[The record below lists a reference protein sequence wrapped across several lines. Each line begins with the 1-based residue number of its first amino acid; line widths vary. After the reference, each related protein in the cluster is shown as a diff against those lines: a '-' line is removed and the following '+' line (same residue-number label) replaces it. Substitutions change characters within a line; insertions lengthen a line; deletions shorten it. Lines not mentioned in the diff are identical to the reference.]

1 MEKIMSNHYFEVD
14 VEGMKK
20 VISDTFSND
29 TWLSELCQN
38 SFRAGA
44 TKLDF
49 NYDTESHILSF
60 LDDGRGF
67 SGDDWNSYFTIA
79 SSGWGERVKAEQR
92 PFGIGC
98 ASLLFAASEIVI
110 TSNGKQALINT
121 ESFLDGNAVSVR
133 DVNGDKEITKG
144 ASFCITLRADVKFN
158 VKLVEKTL
166 SGFSIPVYVN
176 GVEIERPSAEERNPH
191 TIDFSFGRIAVQSL
205 RLENMEIRRSPRGV
219 PGTGSRLFIS
229 GLRVEAGRYRHANNS
244 IVYLDPA
251 KVRSRVPDR
260 AELVGNREEVLDA
273 IELAIKQ
280 AYASE
285 LAQLKDELSPDEFV
299 NTYWFNC
306 KEYAKDLLLDMPV
319 PGFLLSTVAST
330 PHAQLDGDEENHF
343 CHGDDVV
350 DLDSFSGDSPL
361 RVFDFKDEL
370 CPWDCALDSDGI
382 WPFNALNYLY
392 LSQLPFIDS
401 SALPKGHW
409 LHKHLISF
417 DENATFNIV
426 HNGRV
431 EVLNTE
437 GFWQAEGV
445 ICDEFS
451 VSVLGARSADGEDV
465 VLEPVIS
472 REDALAFNRT
482 VYFPANMDDPTSLC
496 RQCVQ
501 VIFSHS
507 VWDDSS
513 YLDEDYLDKVESEL
527 NSWLLVQAGGGLSE
541 LVAKFLESHRSE
553 LAIFGGDLPALE
565 VSFKREKNS
574 AGGNAI
580 KINVGEIAA

>member
-1 MEKIMSNHYFEVD
+1 MSKHYFEVD
-14 VEGMKK
+14 AEGMKK

-44 TKLDF
+44 TKLGF
-49 NYDTESHILSF
+49 NYDTETHILNV

-98 ASLLFAASEIVI
+98 TSLLFAASEIVI

-133 DVNGDKEITKG
+133 DVNDDEETTKG
-144 ASFCITLRADVKFN
+144 ASFCITLRPDVKFS
-158 VKLVEKTL
+158 VKLVENRL
-166 SGFSIPVYVN
+166 EGFSIPVYVN
-176 GVEIERPSAEERNPH
+176 GVEIERPYAEERNPH
-191 TIDFSFGRIAVQSL
+191 TIEFSFGRIAVRSL
-205 RLENMEIRRSPRGV
+205 RTERMAARRNLWDV
-219 PGTGSRLFIS
+219 PDTRSRLFIS
-229 GLRVEAGRYRHANNS
+229 GLCVEAGRYRHAKNN

-260 AELVGNREEVLDA
+260 EELVGNREEVLDA

-285 LAQLKDELSPDEFV
+285 LAKLKDELSPDEFV
-299 NTYWFNC
+299 NKYWFDC
-306 KEYAKDLLLDMPV
+306 KVYAKDLLLDLPV
-319 PGFLLSTVAST
+319 PGFLVSTVGSA
-330 PHAQLDGDEENHF
+330 PHTQLDGDADIHF

-350 DLDSFSGDSPL
+350 VLDSFSGDSPL

-370 CPWDCALDSDGI
+370 GRWGCALDSDGI
-382 WPFNALNYLY
+382 WQFNVLNYLY

-401 SALPKGHW
+401 SALPDGHW

-451 VSVLGARSADGEDV
+451 VSVLGARSADGENV

-472 REDALAFNRT
+472 REDALAFDGT
-482 VYFPANMDDPTSLC
+482 VYFPANMGDPTSLC

-501 VIFSHS
+501 VIFSHDD
-507 VWDDSS
+507 WDDSS

-527 NSWLLVQAGGGLSE
+527 NSWLHVQRGGGLSE
-541 LVAKFLESHRSE
+541 LVAKFIESHRAE

-565 VSFKREKNS
+565 LSFEQENNS
-574 AGGNAI
+574 AGGNTI
-580 KINVGEIAA
+580 KINVHEIAA